1 MQNSAFLRVIRPTKE
16 IAVTSAN
23 DDELAVLTREIAAKV
38 TYVQSQ
44 TILIEVL
51 KRDGH
56 DVSDY
61 ERELAKER
69 SRLATRIA
77 RQFRLLEIVSTNE
90 GPETAASTQG

>member
-1 MQNSAFLRVIRPTKE
+1 MCKYWAC
-16 IAVTSAN
+16 
-23 DDELAVLTREIAAKV
+23 KV

-51 KRDGH
+51 ERDGH

-69 SRLATRIA
+69 SGLAIRIA
-77 RQFRLLEIVSTNE
+77 RQFRLLEIASAVE
-90 GPETAASTQG
+90 RPETAASTQG

>member
-16 IAVTSAN
+16 IAVTSDN
-23 DDELAVLTREIAAKV
+23 DDELAVLTREIADKV

-61 ERELAKER
+61 ERGLAKER

>member
-1 MQNSAFLRVIRPTKE
+1 M
-16 IAVTSAN
+16 
-23 DDELAVLTREIAAKV
+23 

>member
-1 MQNSAFLRVIRPTKE
+1 MQNSAFLRVIRPSKE
-16 IAVTSAN
+16 IAVTSN
-23 DDELAVLTREIAAKV
+23 DNELAVLTREIADKV

-77 RQFRLLEIVSTNE
+77 RQFRLLAIASADE
-90 GPETAASTQG
+90 GPETAASPQG

>member
-1 MQNSAFLRVIRPTKE
+1 MLNRTEPTVGPAKRLHGGKRH
-16 IAVTSAN
+16 IATDSN
-23 DDELAVLTREIAAKV
+23 GLLLAA
-38 TYVQSQ
+38 YVQSQ

-51 KRDGH
+51 GRDGH

-69 SRLATRIA
+69 SGLATRIA
-77 RQFRLLEIVSTNE
+77 RQFRLLEIASANE